1 MVKRGQKEGSKYQ
14 GQHQELQ
21 TPDSKNSKTPKL
33 QNSKTPKLQILIPR
47 DHQVGIKMGQSVCD
61 QSSKC
66 QLNFAPEPGSFVRRR
81 GWIQIEEW
89 LSKLKPKIRGK
100 SVTAP
105 KYPSFPS

>member
-1 MVKRGQKEGSKYQ
+1 MVKRGQREGSKYQ

-33 QNSKTPKLQILIPR
+33 QNSKTPNSYSKGPPSW
-47 DHQVGIKMGQSVCD
+47 DKMGQSVCD